1 MFSQTF
7 GSLFGF
13 LSNRF
18 LDLGAVFCGILSSPL
33 TGTEK
38 TPWAELSEAR
48 FKGER
53 GVCPGEGGRDS
64 EARGCLGWG
73 QVPGTG

>member
-1 MFSQTF
+1 MGVSPGVFSQAF

-18 LDLGAVFCGILSSPL
+18 LDLGAVFCGSLSSPL

-38 TPWAELSEAR
+38 TPWAASGEVQ
-48 FKGER
+48 FKGE
-53 GVCPGEGGRDS
+53 G
-64 EARGCLGWG
+64 
-73 QVPGTG
+73 